1 MRRAGA
7 ADDLADAMFVPTSGS
22 GPPESLQ
29 PPGERGPPEPE
40 IPEPLRRLGRQV
52 GAAVGLP
59 TGALGGGFLSPAD
72 RSGSPDATGPFEEE
86 RGPDR
91 LKDMPGGAEALVR
104 VRRAR
109 RRELLKEGANVAVG
123 SLVAAVV
130 TGVVLLEGGVGPAA
144 SLVSAAAAAGGWAW
158 ILGREV
164 VADLARNT
172 ELLQRDR
179 DVW

>member
-1 MRRAGA
+1 
-7 ADDLADAMFVPTSGS
+7 MFVPMSGS
-22 GPPESLQ
+22 GRPDALQ
-29 PPGERGPPEPE
+29 PPGGSEPPQPE
-40 IPEPLRRLGRQV
+40 IPEPLRRLGRQL

-59 TGALGGGFLSPAD
+59 SGALGTGGSLAPPGPSEP
-72 RSGSPDATGPFEEE
+72 PDPFEEE

-130 TGVVLLEGGVGPAA
+130 TGVVLVEGGVGPAA
-144 SLVSAAAAAGGWAW
+144 SLVTAAAAAGGWAW

-164 VADLARNT
+164 LTDLARNT
-172 ELLQRDR
+172 EFLQRDR
-179 DVW
+179 EIW

>member
-1 MRRAGA
+1 MS
-7 ADDLADAMFVPTSGS
+7 FVSTPSPGS
-22 GPPESLQ
+22 GHRDALQ
-29 PPGERGPPEPE
+29 PPGEGRPPQPE
-40 IPEPLRRLGRQV
+40 IPEPLRRLGRQI
-52 GAAVGLP
+52 GTAVGLP
-59 TGALGGGFLSPAD
+59 AGALGNEGFLSP
-72 RSGSPDATGPFEEE
+72 SGPAGGRKATGPFEEE

-109 RRELLKEGANVAVG
+109 RRELLKEGVNVAVG

-130 TGVVLLEGGVGPAA
+130 TAVVLLEGGVGPVT

-164 VADLARNT
+164 LADLARNT
-172 ELLQRDR
+172 EFLQRDR
-179 DVW
+179 EIW